1 MEGFSF
7 DEAPCFDGNN
17 FHYWSA
23 RMKIF
28 LQSISFRLWH
38 VVLHGFDQKHVLNDF
53 DEKSFSFNIQAMPIL
68 RNALNVDAFAIIEN
82 CENSKDIWDTLH
94 LHYATNDL
102 VESVSVH
109 RKEEKEQ
116 QEVAIERERT
126 NSLDEKF

>member
-7 DEAPCFDGNN
+7 DEAPFFDGNN

-28 LQSISFRLWH
+28 LQSISIRLWN
-38 VVLHGFDQKHVLNDF
+38 VVVYGFN
-53 DEKSFSFNIQAMPIL
+53 EKSFSLNFQAMHVFK
-68 RNALNVDAFAIIEN
+68 NALNHDAFAIIEN

-109 RKEEKEQ
+109 RKEERNIKK
-116 QEVAIERERT
+116 
-126 NSLDEKF
+126 LL